1 MACFG
6 AHGLERP
13 QLPRTMLQTTK
24 ITRNLVTIA
33 AKLPNILLLKDA
45 HCIGARLYSPGVT
58 AKERHHLYDWNRP
71 KSARQCFRSDAT
83 PSGEG
88 RLQET
93 YARQEENY
101 AWGFGRSH
109 ETSSLA
115 GWKLQETA
123 PLAPGKKLPLR
134 RSRETPAKH
143 PCSLHGIY
151 KNPRRSRQAGKPRV
165 VKSPNNERSLEISAR
180 GRLLRVLYLKEISKS
195 PPEMEAACPRRQVI
209 CLHRRPRCFAN
220 KVPIAIS
227 NV

>member
-13 QLPRTMLQTTK
+13 QLRRTMLQTTK

-58 AKERHHLYDWNRP
+58 AEERHHLYDWNRP

-83 PSGEG
+83 PSAEG
-88 RLQET
+88 KLQET

-123 PLAPGKKLPLR
+123 PLAPGKKFPLR

-151 KNPRRSRQAGKPRV
+151 KNPRRSRQRETTRREVPKQRAKPRNLRQRSIV
-165 VKSPNNERSLEISAR
+165 TSFVFEGNLETSAGDGGSLSETTSYLSSQAATLLYKQGPDCDLER
-180 GRLLRVLYLKEISKS
+180 
-195 PPEMEAACPRRQVI
+195 
-209 CLHRRPRCFAN
+209 
-220 KVPIAIS
+220 
-227 NV
+227 